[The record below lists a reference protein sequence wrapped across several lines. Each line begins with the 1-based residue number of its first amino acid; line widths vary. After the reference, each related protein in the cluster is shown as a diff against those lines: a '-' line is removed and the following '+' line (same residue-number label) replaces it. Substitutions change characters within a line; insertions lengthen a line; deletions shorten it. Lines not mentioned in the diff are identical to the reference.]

1 MITNLKRQNTR
12 NGSENTLDW
21 TTRVDIKLDNLIVY
35 LESEWGDSVVHAF
48 MRKLYDFLEI
58 LSEFPE
64 IDSVQYPEK
73 RIRGFA
79 LTKQVSIF
87 YRIDDNQIVLLDFFD
102 NRSDPKKKDAL

>member
-1 MITNLKRQNTR
+1 MALNIR
-12 NGSENTLDW
+12 W
-21 TTRVDIKLDNLIVY
+21 TTRADIKLDQLIIY
-35 LESEWGDSVVHAF
+35 LESEWGESVVKAF

-64 IDSVQYPEK
+64 IGSMQYPEK

-79 LTKQVSIF
+79 LTKQVTIF
-87 YRIDDNQIVLLDFFD
+87 YKIDSNYIVLLDIFD

>member
-1 MITNLKRQNTR
+1 MALNIR
-12 NGSENTLDW
+12 W
-21 TTRVDIKLDNLIVY
+21 TTRAGIKLDQLIIY
-35 LESEWGDSVVHAF
+35 LESEWGESVVKAF

-64 IDSVQYPEK
+64 IGSMQYPEK

-87 YRIDDNQIVLLDFFD
+87 YKIDSNQIILLDIFD
-102 NRSDPKKKDAL
+102 N

>member
-1 MITNLKRQNTR
+1 MALKIRWSTR
-12 NGSENTLDW
+12 A
-21 TTRVDIKLDNLIVY
+21 DIKLDQLIIY
-35 LESEWGDSVVHAF
+35 LQSEWGDIVVQAF

-64 IDSVQYPEK
+64 IGAMQYPVK

-87 YRIDDNQIVLLDFFD
+87 YRVDNDQIVLLDFFD
-102 NRSDPKKKDAL
+102 NRSDPEKKDAL

>member
-1 MITNLKRQNTR
+1 MALNIQWSTR
-12 NGSENTLDW
+12 A
-21 TTRVDIKLDNLIVY
+21 DIKLDQLIIY
-35 LESEWGDSVVHAF
+35 LETEWGETVVKAF
-48 MRKLYDFLEI
+48 MRKLYDFLEL

-64 IDSVQYPEK
+64 IGSMQYPEK

-87 YRIDDNQIVLLDFFD
+87 YRVDDDQIVLLDFFD